1 MNEEFLDSSLFA
13 RAQQMEQRMIGMS
26 YTRYADVYPARPEFH
41 VRKRGVV
48 KDYPLTVW
56 MNALVRHSIL
66 SEFRKGLSRPT

>member
-48 KDYPLTVW
+48 KDYPLTV
-56 MNALVRHSIL
+56 
-66 SEFRKGLSRPT
+66 